1 MGEHCR
7 VTISAFLALSIFES
21 TISDPTRQQPFSN
34 RSLDARRGSF
44 GFAFDFSVYVDGH
57 NVTDV
62 GRDYNKVTSWAER
75 VPGK

>member
-1 MGEHCR
+1 M
-7 VTISAFLALSIFES
+7 SQSPLSLPYLSSKARFQI
-21 TISDPTRQQPFSN
+21 RQQPFSN